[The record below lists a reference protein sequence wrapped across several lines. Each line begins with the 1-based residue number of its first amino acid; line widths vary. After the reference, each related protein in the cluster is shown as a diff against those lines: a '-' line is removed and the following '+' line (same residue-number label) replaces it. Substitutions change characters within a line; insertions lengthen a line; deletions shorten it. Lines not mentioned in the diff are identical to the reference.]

1 MSTGGLPEGLLDLE
15 SDNSYNL
22 QTLGVIRMEAD
33 GIMVENHSQN
43 GILNSVMMQAGVIP
57 VSVGAGMLLPALAD
71 ARERAQSISS
81 EQ

>member
-1 MSTGGLPEGLLDLE
+1 
-15 SDNSYNL
+15 
-22 QTLGVIRMEAD
+22 MEAD

-43 GILNSVMMQAGVIP
+43 GILKSVMMQAGVIP